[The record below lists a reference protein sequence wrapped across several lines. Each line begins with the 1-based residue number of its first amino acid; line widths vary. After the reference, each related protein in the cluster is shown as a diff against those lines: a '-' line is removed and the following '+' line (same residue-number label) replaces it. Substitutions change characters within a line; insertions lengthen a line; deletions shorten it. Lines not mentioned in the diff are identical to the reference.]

1 MIIYQDIITGDEL
14 FSDAFPIKEVGG
26 VYEIDC
32 AMITIKEGDVDIGA
46 NASAEE
52 AEEALEDGA
61 VVVNN
66 VIHSFRLQSTSFD
79 KKGYT
84 VYIKGYLKALKAAKN
99 LTVEEEI
106 KAFESEMTTEVKKIL
121 GGFKDYEFYT
131 GESMNPEGAIM
142 LLNYRE
148 DGTTPYFTVFK
159 HAVKTMKVVDI
170 LDGTTPVI
178 AIIGAGFSGI
188 CAGIRLKTQL
198 NLESYRIF
206 ELEPDI
212 GGTWWSNSYPGC
224 ACDVA
229 AHNYSLTFEPNYN
242 WSRRY
247 PAQQEI
253 WEYMRKT
260 ARKHNL
266 YEKISFRTEV
276 THIEWKQGRQKWV
289 LDFVNLNTGEVDKM
303 EADFVFSGM
312 GPLRIPKIPKEFEN
326 FEGPKWHSAQ
336 WNHSYDLTNKRVAI
350 VGSGASAIQ
359 IVPSIVN
366 KVKTL
371 EYYQRTASYII
382 PRRNKPYSALWK
394 WMFRY
399 IPLFHRIYT
408 QYLFWSMEVLILAFS
423 SKHRDK
429 IPRAATALL
438 AWAIRFVQVRDKTLR
453 KKLTP
458 TYEMGCKRIVVSS
471 DYFPALVKKNVHVH
485 TEAIKSIKG
494 NTLTLEDGS
503 VQEVDVLV
511 LATGFQTQD
520 LLPKGFLI
528 GKGGCD
534 VSEWWGKTPVTYY
547 GMTTPVTPNFFFLLG
562 PNTTLGH
569 NSVLHMIEAQVEY
582 AIKVLSFMMKKDLVS
597 VQVTQEAC
605 KEFMDE
611 IDEKM
616 EGMVWSQGCKSW
628 YQNEEGKVTALWWGS
643 VVAYRQRLR
652 KFHPERFK
660 ESDFRFW
667 VVDMAELGDADE
679 KYETEEHT
687 RVSQLVNLRGQLI
700 VEDR

>member
-1 MIIYQDIITGDEL
+1 MLIYQDIITGDEL
-14 FSDAFPIKEVGG
+14 FSDAFDIKEVGG

-32 AMITIKEGDVDIGA
+32 AMITVKEGADVDIGA

-52 AEEALEDGA
+52 ADEALEDGFST
-61 VVVNN
+61 VNN
-66 VIHSFRLQSTSFD
+66 VVYSHRLQSTSFD

-84 VYIKGYLKALKAAKN
+84 AYIKGYLKQLKAAKN
-99 LTVEEEI
+99 FASEEET
-106 KAFESEMTTEVKKIL
+106 KAYEAEMTAEVKKAL
-121 GGFKDYEFYT
+121 GAFKDLDFYT
-131 GESMNPEGAIM
+131 GESMNPEGAVM
-142 LLNYRE
+142 LLNFRE
-148 DGTTPYFTVFK
+148 DGITPFFTVFK
-159 HAVKTMKVVDI
+159 HSVKTIKV
-170 LDGTTPVI
+170 DGTTPVI

-224 ACDVA
+224 ACDVK
-229 AHNYSLTFEPNYN
+229 AHNYALTFEPNYD
-242 WSRRY
+242 WSRGY
-247 PAQQEI
+247 PPQQEI

-260 ARKHNL
+260 ARKHQL

-276 THIEWKQGRQKWV
+276 THVEWKQGRQKWV
-289 LDFVNLNTGEVDKM
+289 LDFVNLNTGKVDKM
-303 EADFVFSGM
+303 EADVVFSGM

-326 FEGPKWHSAQ
+326 FEGPKWHTAQ

-359 IVPSIVN
+359 IVPSIVD

-382 PRRNKPYSALWK
+382 PRSNTPYSALWK
-394 WMFRY
+394 WMFRN
-399 IPLFHRIYT
+399 IPLFQRTYS
-408 QYLFWSMEVLILAFS
+408 QFLFWSLEALIFVFS
-423 SKHRDK
+423 SKLRHS
-429 IPRAATALL
+429 IPRTATAFL
-438 AWAIRFVQVRDKTLR
+438 AWAIRFIQIRNRTLR

-458 TYEMGCKRIVVSS
+458 NYDIGCRRIVVSNE
-471 DYFPALVKKNVHVH
+471 YFPALVKKNVNVH

-520 LLPKGFLI
+520 LLSKGFLI

-534 VSEWWGKTPVTYY
+534 VSEWWGSSPVTYY

-582 AIKVLSFMMKKDLVS
+582 AIKVLSFMMEKDLVS
-597 VQVTQEAC
+597 VQVTEEAC

-611 IDEKM
+611 VNEKM
-616 EGMVWSQGCKSW
+616 KDMVWSHGCKSW
-628 YQNEEGKVTALWWGS
+628 YQNKEGKVTALWWGP
-643 VVAYRQRLR
+643 VVTYWWRLR
-652 KFHPERFK
+652 KFHPERFVGVRK
-660 ESDFRFW
+660 IS
-667 VVDMAELGDADE
+667 
-679 KYETEEHT
+679 
-687 RVSQLVNLRGQLI
+687 
-700 VEDR
+700 